1 LDKDSDGRVTGKE
14 WGLQLVQEKEIMG
27 KYFGGSTLKEI
38 GTAFKRLDTNKDGSL
53 SWDEFESALETWA
66 AGGEVVAKMATAMA
80 ADEGAAE
87 FLSLFEKLDKDADG
101 KVSSQEWG
109 RAVHAEQELM
119 GKYFGGSTLKEI
131 GSAFTR
137 LDTNKDGALTWEEFK
152 VAFAA
157 YTEKQAKAFEA
168 FDGLKIDSPSLCA
181 ASTSISLSLDVLS
194 KLESLGLSPG
204 VGPVKAVECAAAHSD
219 DIKSA
224 SDADSDPK
232 VIVAFES
239 KDPKRIAAAAAADPE
254 PAQALGQFLAKA
266 AIDPVV

>member
-1 LDKDSDGRVTGKE
+1 VWEAATTGVGDLATAISSDEGKAELKALFDRLDKDSDGRVTGKE

-27 KYFGGSTLKEI
+27 KYFGGSTLKQI

-53 SWDEFESALETWA
+53 SWDEFESVLEIWA

-80 ADEGAAE
+80 TDEGAAE
-87 FLSLFEKLDKDADG
+87 FVSLFEKLDKDADG

-137 LDTNKDGALTWEEFK
+137 LDTNKDGTLTWEEFK
-152 VAFAA
+152 AAFAA

-168 FDGLKIDSPSLCA
+168 FDGATQDSPAGLEHLDTTTAKDGDQIWA
-181 ASTSISLSLDVLS
+181 ASIWDTDVW
-194 KLESLGLSPG
+194 EAATTG
-204 VGPVKAVECAAAHSD
+204 VGDLATAISSD
-219 DIKSA
+219 DGKAELKALITSSA
-224 SDADSDPK
+224 P
-232 VIVAFES
+232 
-239 KDPKRIAAAAAADPE
+239 P
-254 PAQALGQFLAKA
+254 
-266 AIDPVV
+266 